1 MLPLQGVTVVSL
13 EQAVAAPFATRQLAD
28 LGARVIKVE
37 RPQGDFARGYD
48 TAVKGMSS
56 HFVWLNRNKESV
68 VLDLK
73 SADGRRIMGRLLDR
87 ADVFVQNLAP
97 GAAARLGFGAERLRE
112 RAPRLIVCDL
122 SGYGSSGP
130 YRDKK
135 AYDLLIQCE
144 TGLVSITGGESE
156 PAKAGISAADIAGGM
171 YAFSGVLTALYERER
186 TGRGTAFEVSLF
198 DALGEWM
205 GFPYYYAA
213 YGGRAPRRAGARHAA
228 IAPYGPFTAG
238 DGSRVFLGV
247 QNERE
252 WATFCDR
259 VLGRP
264 ELAAD
269 PRFDSNPKRVDNL
282 AELREAIE
290 GDGLTLHYQPITDG
304 RGEILSAEALVRWHH
319 PVHGLLSPGT
329 FLPVAE
335 QSDLLPDLD
344 RWVLRTALREAA
356 HWPDTGPAPVPVGVN
371 LSNHSAGNP
380 EFLLQVRDELAAAG
394 LAANR
399 LTLEIT
405 ETSLVD
411 LSGETVQAVE
421 ELIGLG
427 VAFAV
432 DDFGSGYSS
441 LARLK
446 TLPPATI
453 KLDRQFVGGIE
464 HHEFDRAIVRSSVDM
479 AHATGRM
486 CVVEGVETE
495 VQFHMLDV
503 LGVDAFQG
511 FLFSRPVPGDQL
523 HAVLAE
529 RSPMPFRS

>member
-73 SADGRRIMGRLLDR
+73 SADGQRIMGRLLER

-97 GAAARLGFGAERLRE
+97 GAAARLGFGADQLRE
-112 RAPRLIVCDL
+112 RFPRLIVCDL

-144 TGLVSITGGESE
+144 TGLVSITGNESE

-186 TGRGTAFEVSLF
+186 TGRGSAFEVSLF

-290 GDGLTLHYQPITDG
+290 SAFAGLTG
-304 RGEILSAEALVRWHH
+304 AEIVDRLEGAGIANARMRTMAEFADHPQLAARDRWREVDS
-319 PVHGLLSPGT
+319 PVGPLR
-329 FLPVAE
+329 A
-335 QSDLLPDLD
+335 LLPP
-344 RWVLRTALREAA
+344 VTVAGRE
-356 HWPDTGPAPVPVGVN
+356 PRMDPVPEVG
-371 LSNHSAGNP
+371 
-380 EFLLQVRDELAAAG
+380 
-394 LAANR
+394 
-399 LTLEIT
+399 
-405 ETSLVD
+405 
-411 LSGETVQAVE
+411 
-421 ELIGLG
+421 
-427 VAFAV
+427 
-432 DDFGSGYSS
+432 
-441 LARLK
+441 
-446 TLPPATI
+446 
-453 KLDRQFVGGIE
+453 E
-464 HHEFDRAIVRSSVDM
+464 HTD
-479 AHATGRM
+479 
-486 CVVEGVETE
+486 
-495 VQFHMLDV
+495 
-503 LGVDAFQG
+503 
-511 FLFSRPVPGDQL
+511 
-523 HAVLAE
+523 AVLAE
-529 RSPMPFRS
+529 LGEEPFGA